1 MSSCRHLYL
10 YDQVFEWINPS
21 AFIYSARSIS
31 PESQTDSRFELNPS
45 NLQSMSSS
53 RKPRAVDAKPTK
65 QTTLFDAFEKV
76 RGSENTSPPSSF
88 SPPTDPPPFPV
99 AIPTGTQHMDE
110 NLEHVSPHAASSTA
124 STRKPFMVRV
134 GAGYMELDNGS
145 SSPTIKAPISM
156 PVPFPSSGLAMSS
169 SRPSTPN
176 LTQQVNKDN
185 EHHAAIAAENI
196 EILKFLVPTLFT
208 DAEHPPTGYLYDS
221 ERFGRIG
228 RRYCPGFTVAPGD
241 NRKGCIVKVI
251 DADAYDVASDMITRA
266 HGSQGT
272 ANIPSSE
279 KSPVVLNLANQ
290 NTRGGGWRR
299 GAMAQEEELC
309 YRWALYLFSIRSAD
323 RITTDRHCMLVSLA
337 STTR

>member
-1 MSSCRHLYL
+1 MSSKR
-10 YDQVFEWINPS
+10 P
-21 AFIYSARSIS
+21 
-31 PESQTDSRFELNPS
+31 
-45 NLQSMSSS
+45 
-53 RKPRAVDAKPTK
+53 KAVDAKPTR

-76 RGSENTSPPSSF
+76 RGSENTSPQSSF
-88 SPPTDPPPFPV
+88 PPPTDPPPFPV

-110 NLEHVSPHAASSTA
+110 DLEHVSPYAAPSTTSA
-124 STRKPFMVRV
+124 RKPFMVRV
-134 GAGYMELDNGS
+134 GSGYMEVDNGGS
-145 SSPTIKAPISM
+145 SATMKAPISM

-185 EHHAAIAAENI
+185 EHHAAIAAQNI

-208 DAEHPPTGYLYDS
+208 DPEHPPTGYLYDS
-221 ERFGRIG
+221 ERFGPIG
-228 RRYCPGFTVAPGD
+228 RRYCPGFTIAPGD

-251 DADAYDVASDMITRA
+251 DADAYDVASEMITQ
-266 HGSQGT
+266 SQGT
-272 ANIPSSE
+272 TNVPSSE
-279 KSPVVLNLANQ
+279 KPPVVLNLANQ

-309 YRWALYLFSIRSAD
+309 YRWALHSFSIRSAD
-323 RITTDRHCMLVSLA
+323 NITTDRHCMLVSLA

>member
-1 MSSCRHLYL
+1 M
-10 YDQVFEWINPS
+10 N
-21 AFIYSARSIS
+21 
-31 PESQTDSRFELNPS
+31 
-45 NLQSMSSS
+45 
-53 RKPRAVDAKPTK
+53 
-65 QTTLFDAFEKV
+65 
-76 RGSENTSPPSSF
+76 
-88 SPPTDPPPFPV
+88 
-99 AIPTGTQHMDE
+99 E
-110 NLEHVSPHAASSTA
+110 NLEHVSPHVSSSTTSA
-124 STRKPFMVRV
+124 RKPFMVRV
-134 GAGYMELDNGS
+134 GAGYMELDNGG
-145 SSPTIKAPISM
+145 SSPTMKAPISM

-169 SRPSTPN
+169 SRPSTPS

-196 EILKFLVPTLFT
+196 EIFKFLVPTLFT
-208 DAEHPPTGYLYDS
+208 DPEHLPTGYLYDS

-251 DADAYDVASDMITRA
+251 DADAYDVASDMITR
-266 HGSQGT
+266 SQGT
-272 ANIPSSE
+272 TNVSSSE

-309 YRWALYLFSIRSAD
+309 YRWALHLFSVHSAD
-323 RITTDRHCMLVSLA
+323 SIATDRRCMLVSLA